1 MLAFFSVLNLIICY
15 FIVDILCIVHKIHIG
30 NDALIIKLYTNM
42 NRDDI
47 LITSVRKKTQLGLKK
62 P

>member
-1 MLAFFSVLNLIICY
+1 MFAFFSVFNLIICY

-47 LITSVRKKTQLGLKK
+47 
-62 P
+62 